1 MTDIQVVAAPAAK
14 NLEAF
19 HQEVRNSISKIANL
33 AGWDRD
39 EREHLMDAVEGSS
52 LVARQW
58 ARLQQRATELETS
71 LPIWEWNRYVR
82 AATDGLVEGFYR
94 GG

>member
-1 MTDIQVVAAPAAK
+1 MTDIQVVTAPAAK

-58 ARLQQRATELETS
+58 AHLQQRAAELEPS

-82 AATDGLVEGFYR
+82 AATDGLVESFYR